1 LDEGMKGASAGVPGF
16 YLGWAAGVKIKAG
29 ALQGG
34 YTFVPV
40 KSVK

>member
-1 LDEGMKGASAGVPGF
+1 MRGAAAGIPGF
-16 YLGWAAGVKIKAG
+16 FLGWAAGVKVKAG